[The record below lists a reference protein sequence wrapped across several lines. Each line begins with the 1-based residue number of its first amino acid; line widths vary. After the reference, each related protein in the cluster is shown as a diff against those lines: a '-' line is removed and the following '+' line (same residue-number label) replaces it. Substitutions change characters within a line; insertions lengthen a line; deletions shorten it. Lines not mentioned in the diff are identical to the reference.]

1 MHVYIYTYLNTRVY
15 TYTFQCAYVYAHVT
29 CIQAT
34 FEEVARWLKESNVK
48 EHTYI
53 HININTTYTYIHMW
67 TNIYMCIYIQVTF
80 EGKKGSLFDYLED
93 LDADTLL
100 QRAQQIS

>member
-1 MHVYIYTYLNTRVY
+1 
-15 TYTFQCAYVYAHVT
+15 
-29 CIQAT
+29 
-34 FEEVARWLKESNVK
+34 
-48 EHTYI
+48 
-53 HININTTYTYIHMW
+53 MW